1 MLCWVLSLYAAIIS
15 PAYLMVKFLVEEEKS
30 RVVGVGVVRGD
41 QQFLRRCYVAAIR
54 TLKSHKQFREQ
65 RSREDEEVES

>member
-1 MLCWVLSLYAAIIS
+1 
-15 PAYLMVKFLVEEEKS
+15 MVKFLVEDEKS

-54 TLKSHKQFREQ
+54 TLKSHKQFIEQ
-65 RSREDEEVES
+65 RSREDDEVES